1 MDTDIDRVDISLLQ
15 MSDSFFPTGL
25 YATSNGLESLSQ
37 IKKLKR
43 KDISRFITIQL
54 RQVIG
59 PSDCTAL
66 CNAYESC
73 RKRDFASLLTADKSL
88 YFMRMVE
95 ETRSA
100 SVRSGNQ
107 LLKCV
112 SSFTK
117 YKKVLRVYQ
126 NAISNG
132 NATGVY
138 PVSLGVATWS
148 LDIPKNKAGLI
159 LLYGFA
165 VSVIGA
171 ALRLG
176 ILEHLESQQIIHELR
191 PIMLESIMKNIE
203 RPISNM
209 WQFAPGLDILQMK
222 HEMMDSK
229 MFIT

>member
-66 CNAYESC
+66 GNAYESC
-73 RKRDFASLLTADKSL
+73 RKRDFVSLLTADKSL

-117 YKKVLRVYQ
+117 YKKVLRDYQ
-126 NAISNG
+126 NAIRNG

-191 PIMLESIMKNIE
+191 PIILESIMKNIE

>member
-1 MDTDIDRVDISLLQ
+1 
-15 MSDSFFPTGL
+15 
-25 YATSNGLESLSQ
+25 
-37 IKKLKR
+37 
-43 KDISRFITIQL
+43 
-54 RQVIG
+54 
-59 PSDCTAL
+59 
-66 CNAYESC
+66 
-73 RKRDFASLLTADKSL
+73 L

-117 YKKVLRVYQ
+117 YNKVLSNYQ
-126 NAISNG
+126 NAIKNG

-176 ILEHLESQQIIHELR
+176 ILQHLESQQIIHELR
-191 PIMLESIMKNIE
+191 PVILESIMKNIE

>member
-1 MDTDIDRVDISLLQ
+1 
-15 MSDSFFPTGL
+15 
-25 YATSNGLESLSQ
+25 
-37 IKKLKR
+37 
-43 KDISRFITIQL
+43 
-54 RQVIG
+54 
-59 PSDCTAL
+59 
-66 CNAYESC
+66 
-73 RKRDFASLLTADKSL
+73 
-88 YFMRMVE
+88 MRMVE

-117 YKKVLRVYQ
+117 YKKVLRDYQ

-159 LLYGFA
+159 LFYGFA

-191 PIMLESIMKNIE
+191 PVILESIMKNIE

>member
-66 CNAYESC
+66 GNAYESC

-117 YKKVLRVYQ
+117 YKKVLRDYQ

-191 PIMLESIMKNIE
+191 PIILESIMKNIE

>member
-1 MDTDIDRVDISLLQ
+1 MDSALKT
-15 MSDSFFPTGL
+15 
-25 YATSNGLESLSQ
+25 
-37 IKKLKR
+37 LKR
-43 KDISRFITIQL
+43 LQ
-54 RQVIG
+54 
-59 PSDCTAL
+59 
-66 CNAYESC
+66 
-73 RKRDFASLLTADKSL
+73 
-88 YFMRMVE
+88 
-95 ETRSA
+95 
-100 SVRSGNQ
+100 
-107 LLKCV
+107 
-112 SSFTK
+112 
-117 YKKVLRVYQ
+117 KVLRVYQ

-165 VSVIGA
+165 VSAIGA

-176 ILEHLESQQIIHELR
+176 ILQHLESQQIIHELR
-191 PIMLESIMKNIE
+191 PIILESIMKNIE

-222 HEMMDSK
+222 HETMDSK